1 MFSVK
6 LSSSMLKDENGGNES
21 ILNSLI
27 NEAISVQ
34 EENSIAELKKQIFC
48 SIQVKTVVWDGRKVL
63 IVLIED
69 ATDQTQLQL
78 KQTHDREKKQ

>member
-6 LSSSMLKDENGGNES
+6 LATDLFDDDKSCNES

-27 NEAISVQ
+27 NEKISVQ
-34 EENSIAELKKQIFC
+34 EENSIIELKKQIFC
-48 SIQVKTVVWDGRKVL
+48 TIQVKTVVWDGSKVL

-78 KQTHDREKKQ
+78 MQTHDREKKQ